1 MVTPFLTNIVL
12 TDEVGGTSFKVCIEV
27 YYHCEDRALVLMGH
41 PGTIN
46 VGGKVT
52 TRLVFPKLATFVE
65 SKRFP
70 CAFVS
75 ETYGSNAND
84 LSTSQKWFDSLPEAI
99 NQLFAER

>member
-12 TDEVGGTSFKVCIEV
+12 TDEVGGASFKVCIEV

-52 TRLVFPKLATFVE
+52 TRPARGILKVNKE
-65 SKRFP
+65 SEYNVK
-70 CAFVS
+70 
-75 ETYGSNAND
+75 
-84 LSTSQKWFDSLPEAI
+84 
-99 NQLFAER
+99 